1 VAAGECVQ
9 CHLGGFEGTSGV
21 PRLAGQYPEY
31 LEKTMRDYKT
41 KARAKAPH
49 KSTLL
54 ASFSDAQ
61 IAALAA
67 LLAGM

>member
-1 VAAGECVQ
+1 VRK
-9 CHLGGFEGTSGV
+9 S
-21 PRLAGQYPEY
+21 
-31 LEKTMRDYKT
+31 
-41 KARAKAPH
+41 KARDNAPD